1 MEAKKTN
8 NLKRVND
15 ILFAQ
20 LDRLADVD
28 MTDRERLMTE
38 IERARAVKG
47 LADTVI
53 SNGRLALNAAQA
65 STAVGEAV
73 RIPRMIDGR

>member
-28 MTDRERLMTE
+28 MTDREKLMTE

-53 SNGRLALNAAQA
+53 SNGRLVLNAAQA
-65 STAVGEAV
+65 STSVGEAV
-73 RIPRMIDGR
+73 QIPRMIDGR

>member
-28 MTDRERLMTE
+28 MADREKLMTE

-53 SNGRLALNAAQA
+53 SNGRLVLNAAQA
-65 STAVGEAV
+65 STSVGEAV
-73 RIPRMIDGR
+73 QIPRMIDGR